1 MTAGYTQ
8 TDCWMEIK
16 QPGILLTIARPNKPE
31 PLMNSIM
38 LLEDNNR
45 LESACRLERKSFD
58 SVSLEESA
66 DLSLPSASRWAV
78 SLFSRCIDHDEISFV
93 QTSLFVAAPSGLE
106 GCGNITY
113 RKMWVREI
121 VQRFFVVNMP
131 LLAIPALVPAG
142 RLSQG
147 ISQSISDYLD
157 NS

>member
-66 DLSLPSASRWAV
+66 DLSLPSASR
-78 SLFSRCIDHDEISFV
+78 
-93 QTSLFVAAPSGLE
+93 
-106 GCGNITY
+106 
-113 RKMWVREI
+113 
-121 VQRFFVVNMP
+121 
-131 LLAIPALVPAG
+131 
-142 RLSQG
+142 
-147 ISQSISDYLD
+147 
-157 NS
+157 